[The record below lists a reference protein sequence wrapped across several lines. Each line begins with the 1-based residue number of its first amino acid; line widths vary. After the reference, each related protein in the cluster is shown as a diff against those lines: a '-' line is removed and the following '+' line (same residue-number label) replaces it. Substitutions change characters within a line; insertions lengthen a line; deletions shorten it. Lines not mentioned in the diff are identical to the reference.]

1 MPFSGNRERLQSTA
15 PNSAKVAGFHL
26 TVDHL
31 ISMPGAQDVLE
42 GLSDNRWSG
51 LHTVHLI
58 SGHGLLG
65 CVYLVSDSKKLVTR
79 MWD

>member
-15 PNSAKVAGFHL
+15 PSSAQPAGFRF

-42 GLSDNRWSG
+42 GLSDSRWRG

-65 CVYLVSDSKKLVTR
+65 CVYLISDSKKLVTR